1 MEMNEEKQAPRMMT
15 IREVAKTGILT
26 EYTLRRLVK
35 QGKIPHIMCGNRAM
49 INYDRLVDMLRT
61 L

>member
-1 MEMNEEKQAPRMMT
+1 MEMNEETRIPKMMT
-15 IREVAKTGILT
+15 IREVAKTGLLK
-26 EYTLRRLVK
+26 EYTLRSLVK

-49 INYDRLVDMLRT
+49 INYDRLVDMLKT